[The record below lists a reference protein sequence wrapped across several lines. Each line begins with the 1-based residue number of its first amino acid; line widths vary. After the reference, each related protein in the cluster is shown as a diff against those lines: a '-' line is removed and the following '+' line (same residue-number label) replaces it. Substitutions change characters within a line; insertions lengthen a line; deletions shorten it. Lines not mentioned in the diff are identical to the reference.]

1 MKVFL
6 LEDNPGDVRLIQE
19 MFKDMPGMA
28 LEGAADTV
36 DAAFSF
42 LDGHDVDIVLADLN
56 VPDSQGLET
65 LTRLRTR
72 FPYLPIVVITSISDE
87 ALGIRAIHLGAQD
100 YLVKG
105 QADGQLMQRAIFY
118 AIERKMAEEALA
130 RAKNNLEQEVKDRT
144 RELQVANRELI
155 EQVGL
160 KARAEAELR
169 ALSNRVLSM
178 QEEERRNIARE
189 LHDQV
194 GQTLTVIKLML
205 GAIGRNVPEDLKPRL
220 KEVTDQIVEV
230 MRQVRN
236 ISHSLRPTV
245 LDDLGLVPGLKS
257 LFTQL
262 KDQVGLEVDFQADE
276 PSKLDPLVSTAAYR
290 IVQEALTNVLRH
302 SGVKQAR
309 VRVWVDNGDLRL
321 KVEDAGRGFDIG
333 DKNISTGLSAM
344 RERAALLRGSCDI
357 ESVPGKGTVVTAQLP
372 GRE

>member
-309 VRVWVDNGDLRL
+309 VRVWVDNGILRL
-321 KVEDAGRGFDIG
+321 KVEDAGRGFDTG

-357 ESVPGKGTVVTAQLP
+357 ASVPGKGTVVTAQLP
-372 GRE
+372 GR